1 MEENEEQLP
10 LSQNPS
16 VTTFKDYIPQ
26 TQPSA
31 QMSFGVQFMLLMGL
45 IIGGLILAAI
55 VSAIIIFTMMGGSFS
70 ALSVTEIMKP
80 EHANANKVLQIAST
94 LALFFAPAFVFAL
107 SVHRKP
113 LQYLRFNTKISAKQ
127 IGLVILVAFTGLFL
141 SGALGEINELIP
153 IPNGLRTYFKK
164 LEDDYTM
171 QMMAMIQ
178 MKNIADYLISL
189 IIIALAPAIFEEV
202 FFRGALQNLFTNW
215 FKKPWVA
222 ILITSII
229 FSAIHMSYFGFLPR
243 AMLGVVLGLLFY
255 YSKNIWTN
263 ILAHFLNNGIAV
275 TQIYILSQKGKI
287 DKKSLDALNS
297 TQFPVGIVV
306 LLAATTIFG
315 MVVWLYLFKKESDKV
330 LAQTQIVNTKNTLA

>member
-1 MEENEEQLP
+1 MEINEEQLP
-10 LSQNPS
+10 LQPQPPT
-16 VTTFKDYIPQ
+16 TTFKDYIPQ
-26 TQPSA
+26 PQPA
-31 QMSFGVQFMLLMGL
+31 AAMSYGVQFIVLMGL

-55 VSAIIIFTMMGGSFS
+55 LSAIVVFTMIGGGLSGFS
-70 ALSVTEIMKP
+70 AAEIMKP
-80 EHANANKVLQIAST
+80 EHANATKVLQIVST

-107 SVHRKP
+107 IVHRKP
-113 LQYLRFNTKISAKQ
+113 LNYLGFNSKISAKQ

-153 IPNGLRTYFKK
+153 ISKGLRTYFKK
-164 LEDDYTM
+164 LEDDYMVQMIAMM
-171 QMMAMIQ
+171 QM
-178 MKNIADYLISL
+178 KGIADYLVSL
-189 IIIALAPAIFEEV
+189 VVIALAPAIFEEV

-215 FKKPWVA
+215 FQKPWVA
-222 ILITSII
+222 ILLTSVI

-287 DKKSLDALNS
+287 DKKALEVLN
-297 TQFPVGIVV
+297 TTEFPVGIVI
-306 LLAATTIFG
+306 LLTATTIFA
-315 MVVWLYLFKKESDKV
+315 MVIWLYLFKKESDK
-330 LAQTQIVNTKNTLA
+330 TLAYNKISNTQNILA

>member
-1 MEENEEQLP
+1 MEVNEEQLP
-10 LSQNPS
+10 LPHQPS
-16 VTTFKDYIPQ
+16 VTTFKDYMPKQ
-26 TQPSA
+26 QPPA
-31 QMSFGVQFMLLMGL
+31 PMSHGVQFILLMSL

-107 SVHRKP
+107 IVHRKP
-113 LQYLRFNTKISAKQ
+113 LQYLGFNSKISAKQ

-141 SGALGEINELIP
+141 SGALGEVNELIP
-153 IPNGLRTYFKK
+153 ISKGLRTYFKK
-164 LEDDYTM
+164 LEDDYTE

-178 MKNIADYLISL
+178 MKNIADYLVSL
-189 IIIALAPAIFEEV
+189 LLIALAPAIFEEV
-202 FFRGALQNLFTNW
+202 FFRGTVQQLFTNW

-222 ILITSII
+222 ILITSVI

-243 AMLGVVLGLLFY
+243 AMLGIVLGLLFY

-287 DKKSLDALNS
+287 DKKALDALNN
-297 TQFPVGIVV
+297 TQFPIGIVL

-315 MVVWLYLFKKESDKV
+315 MVIWLYLFKNESDKI
-330 LAQTQIVNTKNTLA
+330 LAKTQIINTENTLA

>member
-1 MEENEEQLP
+1 MEVNEEQLP
-10 LSQNPS
+10 LQNQPS
-16 VTTFKDYIPQ
+16 ITTFKDYIPQ
-26 TQPSA
+26 QQPPA
-31 QMSFGVQFMLLMGL
+31 PMSYGVQFILLMSL

-55 VSAIIIFTMMGGSFS
+55 ASAIIIFTMMGGSFS
-70 ALSVTEIMKP
+70 SLSVTEIMKP

-107 SVHRKP
+107 IVHRKP
-113 LQYLRFNTKISAKQ
+113 LQYLGFNSKISPKQ
-127 IGLVILVAFTGLFL
+127 IGLVILVACTGLFL

-153 IPNGLRTYFKK
+153 ISKGMRTYFKK
-164 LEDDYTM
+164 LEDDYLQ

-178 MKNIADYLISL
+178 MKNIVDYLVSL
-189 IIIALAPAIFEEV
+189 IVIALAPAIFEEV
-202 FFRGALQNLFTNW
+202 LFRGALQNLFTNW

-222 ILITSII
+222 ILITSVI

-287 DKKSLDALNS
+287 DKKALDALNN
-297 TQFPVGIVV
+297 TQFPVGIVI

-315 MVVWLYLFKKESDKV
+315 MVIWLYLFKKESDKV
-330 LAQTQIVNTKNTLA
+330 LIKNQITNTENTLA